1 MFLEIYYCESPLS
14 TRRRPYQGPSQGTV
28 KLYEGS
34 LTALI
39 CVSSRMSVSS
49 SLVYTDSDG
58 IQSPGSVMSRPQ
70 QQHCNYTDPLSILPV
85 DHLI

>member
-49 SLVYTDSDG
+49 SGRHFASASDLLALT
-58 IQSPGSVMSRPQ
+58 VALAR
-70 QQHCNYTDPLSILPV
+70 ILA
-85 DHLI
+85 LKR

>member
-1 MFLEIYYCESPLS
+1 MFLEIYYCERPLS

-39 CVSSRMSVSS
+39 CVSSHMSVSS
-49 SLVYTDSDG
+49 LVCTDSDG
-58 IQSPGSVMSRPQ
+58 IQSPGLVMSRPQ